1 MEEKKYQV
9 EIVRRWYDFT
19 EVREQR
25 STHYMYARTLQK
37 YTDSILKQGFR
48 KINETL
54 FTLKACSIEINEDVI
69 ENRIRKS
76 FDILK
81 SSFDTEIPCCWYY
94 IKSQLKDS
102 IIEEARILAR
112 KGIKTELYK
121 KTEWESTVQISLV
134 PEDELEF
141 IVAE

>member
-1 MEEKKYQV
+1 MEEKIYQV

-25 STHYMYARTLQK
+25 STHYIYASTLQK

-76 FDILK
+76 LDILK
-81 SSFDTEIPCCWYY
+81 SSFDTDISCCWYY
-94 IKSQLKDS
+94 IESQLKSS
-102 IIEEARILAR
+102 IIEETKIMAK

-134 PEDELEF
+134 SEEDLEF